1 MNTKLE
7 TFYKYRSIKDFKRF
21 MDILVHNRLYSTD
34 FGNLNDPMEGVFT
47 FSSKIESS
55 IITKLKDEKSKMKI
69 CSFSRTYKHGLM
81 WSFYADEHRGCC
93 FEVEVDDCSDLWEK
107 VLVDYKENFYN
118 LNDSSTVIEI
128 LSRKSKQWNYEKE
141 VRFLKKSNTDTMYLP
156 VKIKKIYLGMRMC
169 DEDKKLIKKI
179 VNAIN
184 SGIEI
189 IEMKKEDID
198 FGYL

>member
-7 TFYKYRSIKDFKRF
+7 TFYNYRSIKDFKRF

-107 VLVDYKENFYN
+107 VLVDDKENFYN

-141 VRFLKKSNTDTMYLP
+141 VRFLKESNTDTMYLP

>member
-7 TFYKYRSIKDFKRF
+7 TFYNYRSIKDFKRF

-141 VRFLKKSNTDTMYLP
+141 VRFLKESNTDTMYLP

>member
-118 LNDSSTVIEI
+118 LSDSSTVIEI

-141 VRFLKKSNTDTMYLP
+141 VRFLKESNTDTMYLP